1 MMDKEEIQK
10 RIAEDEDYI
19 RSPKNSN
26 SMAKFLAKNTNGVD
40 DSAIG
45 RLLIMT
51 EEKVKKIYEEAV
63 EFLRKKMED

>member
-26 SMAKFLAKNTNGVD
+26 SMAKFLAKNTDGVD
-40 DSAIG
+40 DGAIA
-45 RLLIMT
+45 RLLTMT